1 MAIKQVVL
9 WLSAIS
15 YGILIWYLA
24 PIWSFDYDALI
35 ASSTYYRQNGADSFM
50 ALLGNNVVLLFIWDF
65 FFASL
70 SPSASVA
77 LLYGFAAAV
86 RVLVFF
92 SLFRFRL
99 CLPMFIA
106 TAVFNDLNLCRYSL
120 ALSLGLLTLS
130 RLGAIRAGILTF
142 PLHIFTP
149 AAIFMLSTW
158 NKSWRILIVCFLL
171 LLTFILPVLFGRH
184 FSVLDDPF
192 PRITYVYI
200 GFTSILLFS
209 FRSEIA
215 THGFN
220 FGALML
226 GLALF
231 SLANIPFA
239 GAYYFRFANLAYEA
253 CLLLIAFHY
262 SGLRNLSSL
271 PISSLKYG
279 QYITGCL
286 LGITYSFILIGGNI
300 WRFF

>member
-24 PIWSFDYDALI
+24 PIWSFDYEALT
-35 ASSTYYRQNGADSFM
+35 ASSAYYRQNGADSFM
-50 ALLGNNVVLLFIWDF
+50 ALLGNNVFLLFIWDF

-86 RVLVFF
+86 RVLVYF
-92 SLFRFRL
+92 SLFRFQL
-99 CLPMFIA
+99 SLPMFIA

-120 ALSLGLLTLS
+120 ALSLGLFALS
-130 RLGAIRAGILTF
+130 RLGPIRVGILTF

-149 AAIFMLSTW
+149 AAIFMLSAW
-158 NKSWRILIVCFLL
+158 DKYWRVLIVCFLVL
-171 LLTFILPVLFGRH
+171 ITFILPVLFGRH
-184 FSVLDDPF
+184 FSVLEDPF

-200 GFTSILLFS
+200 GFTFVLLFG
-209 FRSEIA
+209 FRREISS
-215 THGFN
+215 HRFN
-220 FGALML
+220 FVALIF

-231 SLANIPFA
+231 SIADIPFA
-239 GAYYFRFANLAYEA
+239 SAYYFRFSNLAYES

-271 PISSLKYG
+271 RISSMKYLY
-279 QYITGCL
+279 YIVGCS
-286 LGITYSFILIGGNI
+286 LGATYSFILIGGNI